1 MEAER
6 GHKGTREFIQVLR
19 LMENARVSELA
30 RAIEAALDL
39 GTENLDAIRLILEHR
54 REAPIPLFS
63 LDGHPHLK
71 SFAIEPPDLGAY
83 ASLTNDE
90 LTSQTLT
97 EQGA

>member
-1 MEAER
+1 
-6 GHKGTREFIQVLR
+6 
-19 LMENARVSELA
+19 MENARVSELA
-30 RAIEAALDL
+30 RAIEAAFDL

-71 SFAIEPPDLGAY
+71 PFAIELPDLTAY
-83 ASLTNDE
+83 S
-90 LTSQTLT
+90 TLT